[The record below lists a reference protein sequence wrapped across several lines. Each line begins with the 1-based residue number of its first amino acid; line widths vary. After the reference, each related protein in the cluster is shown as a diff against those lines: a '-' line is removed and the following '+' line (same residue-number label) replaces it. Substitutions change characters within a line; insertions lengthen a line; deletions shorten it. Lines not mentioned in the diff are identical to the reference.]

1 MRAKQSAGNKP
12 EKKTF
17 KFKKL
22 TIALMI
28 TGALMVAAAAIAEAV
43 HYPWERLL
51 GLASQDEASV
61 ADPSPLDF
69 IASSPS
75 STPSASPLLS
85 AAGLFDP
92 SAVAVLPGAEEEE
105 DDEETLEDYDFQI
118 LGVFKIPVL
127 KVSQHL
133 LEGTEKQLKF
143 GVGHVTGTAMP
154 GQPGNCVVAGHRPWP
169 FRYLDTIAVGDSI
182 IFKMGDMV
190 YTYHVYDSFVVLPNE
205 TWVLGDVWG
214 EKYALTV
221 ITCTPYLVSSHRL
234 IVRARLADINGLT
247 PAAFYGEEEPVSP
260 SPEPSLE
267 PPPEP
272 SSELSPVSSPEL
284 PPESPLE
291 PSPGPTLE
299 PSPDSSSELS
309 PEPSP
314 EPSPSAEP
322 PSDASPAGAPSPPAS
337 DAPPEAS

>member
-1 MRAKQSAGNKP
+1 MRAKQSTGSKP
-12 EKKTF
+12 EKNF

-28 TGALMVAAAAIAEAV
+28 TGALLVAAAAVLEAV
-43 HYPWERLL
+43 HYPWERIL

-69 IASSPS
+69 IVPSPS
-75 STPSASPLLS
+75 GSASPLLS

-92 SAVAVLPGAEEEE
+92 SAVAVLPGAEEE
-105 DDEETLEDYDFQI
+105 DNDEETLEDYNFQI

-154 GQPGNCVVAGHRPWP
+154 GQSGNCVVAGHRPWP

-182 IFKMGDMV
+182 ILKMGDMV

-234 IVRARLADINGLT
+234 IVRARLADINGQT
-247 PAAFYGEEEPVSP
+247 PAAFYGEEEPTPPSP
-260 SPEPSLE
+260 SPEA
-267 PPPEP
+267 
-272 SSELSPVSSPEL
+272 
-284 PPESPLE
+284 
-291 PSPGPTLE
+291 
-299 PSPDSSSELS
+299 SSELS
-309 PEPSP
+309 PETSLELPPETSLEPLPEPSLETTPDPSP
-314 EPSPSAEP
+314 EPSPSAEL
-322 PSDASPAGAPSPPAS
+322 SAGASPAGTPSPPFS
-337 DAPPEAS
+337 DAPPEALQSPDAPTSASSEPSL